1 MNPDNKP
8 IMDVSRPGAVA
19 ATPSGK
25 PIITANKPIVKDPMM
40 SSQNSGFNS
49 ESITKFNFNEKQ
61 ETANVNPEGIKTDAV
76 PDMSPEQ
83 YAEETRN
90 SANEQKSNLN
100 NLDLN
105 GDNVNPETGH
115 TLVADKA
122 VAGQFNTSK
131 KGRILLIILLLLVLA
146 VGGYF
151 GYMFLLT

>member
-1 MNPDNKP
+1 MNQDNKP
-8 IMDVSRPGAVA
+8 IMDVARPGAVA

-25 PIITANKPIVKDPMM
+25 PIITANKPVVKDPMM
-40 SSQNSGFNS
+40 SSQTSSFNS
-49 ESITKFNFNEKQ
+49 DIITKFNYNEKQ
-61 ETANVNPEGIKTDAV
+61 DKSNVTPDGIKIDSV
-76 PDMSPEQ
+76 PDMTPEQ

-90 SANEQKSNLN
+90 STIEQKSNLN

-131 KGRILLIILLLLVLA
+131 KGKVFLIIFILLVLA

-151 GYMFLLT
+151 GYTILLT